1 MSRINTNVN
10 ALVAQHALQRNNASL
25 SKSMTRLATGL
36 KINSGA
42 DDPAGMIAS
51 QNLRAD
57 KAGITQAID
66 NAGRASNVLGTAEGG
81 LNEISSLLTEMQTL
95 TTQTA
100 NTGGLST
107 EEVQANQLQVDSILS
122 TINRISGS
130 TKFEG
135 MSLLNGNLAYSTSSV
150 AASAFTNI
158 QINSARLPDAQK
170 VTVVVNVVSA
180 ATQGSVVYTAT
191 ATHTTLASACTVT
204 ISGNEGS
211 EQLSF
216 ASGTALSAVAAAVN
230 GLTGIT
236 GVTATMSGTA
246 TGVETGSAINF
257 QSQKYG
263 SSQYVSVQI
272 QSDAAGTLNGLLTGG
287 TNGRD
292 TGTNANVTVNG
303 GHAEANGVTVKYR
316 TSDLDLE
323 FDMATG
329 ATGLNTDATSKTFG
343 IVGGGA
349 TFMLGSKANETGK
362 ASIGIMNVSSANLG
376 DAAVGMLNQMA
387 SGQSLS
393 LSSGKLGDAQKT
405 LDRAIKQVSELRGR
419 IGAFQKYTVGSTVNS
434 LNVALE
440 NASAAESTISDTDF
454 SSETAALTRS
464 QVLQQA
470 STNILSQ
477 ANSAPQSALSLLR
490 G

>member
-1 MSRINTNVN
+1 
-10 ALVAQHALQRNNASL
+10 
-25 SKSMTRLATGL
+25 MTRLATGL

-42 DDPAGMIAS
+42 DDPAGLIAS

-66 NAGRASNVLGTAEGG
+66 NAGRASNLLGTAEGG
-81 LNEISSLLTEMQTL
+81 LNEINSLMTEMQTL

-122 TINRISGS
+122 TVNRIAGS

-170 VTVVVNVVSA
+170 VSVVVNVVSA
-180 ATQGSVVYTAT
+180 AKQGSVVFNDAGKTA
-191 ATHTTLASACTVT
+191 LASACTLT
-204 ISGNEGS
+204 LGGNEGS

-216 ASGTALSAVAAAVN
+216 ASGTNLSAVTAAVN
-230 GLTGIT
+230 GLTGVT
-236 GVTATMSGTA
+236 GVTATVSST
-246 TGVETGSAINF
+246 SAINF
-257 QSQKYG
+257 QSKKFG

-272 QSDAAGTLNGLLTGG
+272 KSDAAGTLNGKLAGG
-287 TNGRD
+287 TNGRAA
-292 TGTNANVTVNG
+292 GTDANVTVNG
-303 GHAEANGVTVKYR
+303 GKAESNGTTVTYR
-316 TSDLDLE
+316 TSDLDVE
-323 FDMATG
+323 FDMSA
-329 ATGLNTDATSKTFG
+329 GLNTNATTKTFG

-349 TFMLGSKANETGK
+349 TFMLGSKVGESGK
-362 ASIGIMNVSSANLG
+362 ASIGIMNVSSSNLG
-376 DAAVGMLNQMA
+376 DASVGMLNQMA

-440 NASAAESTISDTDF
+440 NASAAESAISDTDF

-464 QVLQQA
+464 QVLAQA
-470 STNILSQ
+470 SSSILSQ
-477 ANSAPQSALSLLR
+477 ANSAPQSALALLR